1 MVVSPYLRFVPA
13 WNRPPSCD
21 QHNQVPAKRVALL
34 ASVRR
39 LEGWVGVILSA
50 KVKGVDDCIFVGI
63 SQF

>member
-1 MVVSPYLRFVPA
+1 MLA
-13 WNRPPSCD
+13 LTCGLCLLGTAPPSCD